1 MSWSWSSIY
10 CNVGVNQVTWNILK
24 MFSNPLPEIQKKI
37 ETGFGLEK
45 RNPENPKLF
54 SDSVPKT
61 VSGPNTRSPKKI
73 KLGFN
78 PIHRTQENVDR
89 FFTAP
94 FQCMSSIV

>member
-45 RNPENPKLF
+45 RNPENPKPF
-54 SDSVPKT
+54 SNSVPET
-61 VSGPNTRSPKKI
+61 VSGPILGARKKLNWVLTRYTEHKKI
-73 KLGFN
+73 
-78 PIHRTQENVDR
+78 
-89 FFTAP
+89 
-94 FQCMSSIV
+94 